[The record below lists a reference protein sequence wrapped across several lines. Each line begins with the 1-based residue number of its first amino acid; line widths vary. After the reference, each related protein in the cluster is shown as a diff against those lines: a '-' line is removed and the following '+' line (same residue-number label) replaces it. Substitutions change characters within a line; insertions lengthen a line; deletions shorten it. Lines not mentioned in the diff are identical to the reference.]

1 MTAKILVTRR
11 RTKTIIGCLW
21 LGAAVSAA
29 PVWVMVGVEDV
40 RMEYS
45 ALSEWQEG
53 EGEDGVLIDRNGQE
67 TFRDGIVEEGN
78 TWKENNV
85 RDWTDSMKEFNN
97 LEEINENKSRAGR
110 KKTWS
115 VADKGD
121 IDGERMVKDEG
132 EQHKRLKEDE
142 GGGGSIDNMDSE
154 FRENCDAGEC
164 RWTNYAKT
172 SGLLWAMLIV
182 SNMYFLVSVCI
193 LGLVYSL
200 IGRTLWYRPRSSRR
214 DCSHRHTVKM
224 LGEKHSHTHSLNV
237 FICLAYLKLCWF
249 NANFKCV
256 KWSVFEKRS

>member
-21 LGAAVSAA
+21 LGAVVSAA

-40 RMEYS
+40 RMENS
-45 ALSEWQEG
+45 GPGGWQEG
-53 EGEDGVLIDRNGQE
+53 EGEEGFLIDGSGQE

-78 TWKENNV
+78 TWKEKDV
-85 RDWTDSMKEFNN
+85 REWNDGMKEFNN
-97 LEEINENKSRAGR
+97 IEGKEEDKPSARGQ
-110 KKTWS
+110 KKWS

-121 IDGERMVKDEG
+121 TGGGRTVEG
-132 EQHKRLKEDE
+132 EGEGQNKLKEDE
-142 GGGGSIDNMDSE
+142 GGGEDRDGIDYIDGE
-154 FRENCDAGEC
+154 DRRTCDAGEC

-172 SGLLWAMLIV
+172 SGLLWAMLMV

-200 IGRTLWYRPRSSRR
+200 IGRTLWYRPQSSRR

-224 LGEKHSHTHSLNV
+224 LGEKHSHSSYTFSS
-237 FICLAYLKLCWF
+237 FIHLFVLP
-249 NANFKCV
+249 V
-256 KWSVFEKRS
+256 MM

>member
-40 RMEYS
+40 RMES
-45 ALSEWQEG
+45 SGLSGWQEG
-53 EGEDGVLIDRNGQE
+53 EGEERFLIDGSGAE
-67 TFRDGIVEEGN
+67 TFQDGRVEEGN
-78 TWKENNV
+78 TWKE
-85 RDWTDSMKEFNN
+85 RDVMEWTDGMKVFNN
-97 LEEINENKSRAGR
+97 IKGKDEDKPSARGR
-110 KKTWS
+110 TNWS

-121 IDGERMVKDEG
+121 AGGERMVEG
-132 EQHKRLKEDE
+132 EGERQNRLKEDE
-142 GGGGSIDNMDSE
+142 GGGEGGGSIDYMDGE
-154 FRENCDAGEC
+154 YRGNCDAGEC

-172 SGLLWAMLIV
+172 SGLLWVMLIV

-200 IGRTLWYRPRSSRR
+200 IGRTLWYRPLSSRR

-224 LGEKHSHTHSLNV
+224 LGKKHSHTSYP
-237 FICLAYLKLCWF
+237 F
-249 NANFKCV
+249 
-256 KWSVFEKRS
+256 S